1 MKRIMTRAY
10 GPVLFKVDLMYA
22 CNTKID
28 HIINNVI
35 YYKHFIYIYNV
46 AHLVAFAAENENLPM
61 YLAASKI
68 S

>member
-1 MKRIMTRAY
+1 M
-10 GPVLFKVDLMYA
+10 
-22 CNTKID
+22 
-28 HIINNVI
+28 
-35 YYKHFIYIYNV
+35 YIYNV